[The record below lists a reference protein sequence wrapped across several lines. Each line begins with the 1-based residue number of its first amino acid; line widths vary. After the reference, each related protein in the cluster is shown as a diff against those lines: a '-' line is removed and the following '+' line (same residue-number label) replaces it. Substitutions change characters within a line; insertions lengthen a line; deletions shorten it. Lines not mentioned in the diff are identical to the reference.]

1 MKKTLLPLLASIL
14 LLASCAEETA
24 SSSNEASSEEAATSS
39 SEETSSSES
48 SSSEEN
54 ENYKLLRQLENKL
67 LSLEGNVNKTN
78 TTMNRVVTQSSS
90 ISLSVKDVTETKR
103 YAHSTSKFV
112 VETKGTTAYEGEGAS
127 GYTKQIYD
135 NGKYFYQITKYD
147 DQSPQSS
154 RIKFSEDNVESIYD
168 IGPAQSQITDFENI
182 ISYEQSYI
190 NQDKADYFEWTFDNL
205 EGIEEDEYLKYS
217 YTVSLYEDIEGK
229 KALSQKTEYE
239 NKFTI
244 KNDLIVQLDQKCKIT
259 LVTGGITE
267 LANTVEVN
275 LTTTYSQGEY
285 EEFTGTLLST
295 K

>member
-1 MKKTLLPLLASIL
+1 MKKTLLPLLASVL
-14 LLASCAEETA
+14 LLASCIEKKT
-24 SSSNEASSEEAATSS
+24 SSSDEVSSEEISS
-39 SEETSSSES
+39 SEQTPSSEEIS

-54 ENYKLLRQLENKL
+54 ENYILLRQLENKL
-67 LSLEGNVNKTN
+67 LSLEGHINKAN
-78 TTMNRVVTQSSS
+78 TTMDRVVTQSGAIS
-90 ISLSVKDVTETKR
+90 INVKDVTETKR
-103 YAHSTSKFV
+103 YTHSTSKYV
-112 VETKGTTAYEGEGAS
+112 VETKGSTTYEGEAAS
-127 GYTKQIYD
+127 DYTRQIYD

-147 DQSPQSS
+147 GESAQSS
-154 RIKFSEDNVESIYD
+154 KLKFSEDSVENVYD

-182 ISYEQSYI
+182 ISYEQTYI
-190 NQDKADYFEWTFDNL
+190 KNNKADYFEWTFENL
-205 EGIEEDEYLKYS
+205 EGIEEDQYLKYS
-217 YTVSLYEDIEGK
+217 YTISVYEDIEGK

-259 LVTGGITE
+259 LVTGGLVD
-267 LANTVEVN
+267 LANTVEVE

>member
-1 MKKTLLPLLASIL
+1 MKKTLLPLLASVL
-14 LLASCAEETA
+14 LLASCIEKKT
-24 SSSNEASSEEAATSS
+24 SSSNEVSSEQTSS
-39 SEETSSSES
+39 SEEISSSES

-54 ENYKLLRQLENKL
+54 ENYKLLRQLESKL
-67 LSLEGNVNKTN
+67 LSLEGHINKAN
-78 TTMNRVVTQSSS
+78 TTMDRVVTQSGAIS
-90 ISLSVKDVTETKR
+90 INVKDVTETKR
-103 YAHSTSKFV
+103 YTHSTSKYV
-112 VETKGTTAYEGEGAS
+112 VETKGNTTYEGEAAS
-127 GYTKQIYD
+127 GYTRQIYD

-147 DQSPQSS
+147 GESTQSS
-154 RIKFSEDNVESIYD
+154 KLKFSEDSVENVYD

-182 ISYEQSYI
+182 ISYEQAYI
-190 NQDKADYFEWTFDNL
+190 ENDKADYFEWTFENL
-205 EGIEEDEYLKYS
+205 EGIEEDQYLKYS
-217 YTVSLYEDIEGK
+217 YTISAYEDIEGK

-259 LVTGGITE
+259 LVTGGLVD
-267 LANTVEVN
+267 LANTVEAE